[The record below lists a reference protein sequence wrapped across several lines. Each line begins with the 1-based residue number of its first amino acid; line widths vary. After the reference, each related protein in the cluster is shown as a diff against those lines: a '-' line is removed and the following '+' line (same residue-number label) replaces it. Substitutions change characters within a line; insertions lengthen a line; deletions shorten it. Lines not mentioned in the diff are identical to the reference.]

1 MAEVCH
7 VSMIALKSVGTLPT
21 IDAMYT
27 TYCKVVSSDG
37 AIQDNLTVP
46 GAIPFPSMMT
56 LNSFGLPGALAK
68 TSEVMERKSIIMLNK
83 ERENRNAW
91 TMLNLKN

>member
-1 MAEVCH
+1 
-7 VSMIALKSVGTLPT
+7 
-21 IDAMYT
+21 
-27 TYCKVVSSDG
+27 
-37 AIQDNLTVP
+37 
-46 GAIPFPSMMT
+46 MMT